1 MGKSGRPATVAG
13 TDRKHELG
21 PQGVAGAVFTSQ
33 VGGRPDRPAGMG
45 SAFRSARRGIASNET
60 PPSRPLRST
69 TAAALFSRL
78 IGRLRGD
85 ALPGRGPKHVGVF
98 LALGDADARDVW
110 FFGHEDKRFGK
121 NVAIAPGPRR
131 DRGGRRRESD
141 GIDAAGPAAGVR
153 RTRASRLRRLFRAA
167 ISGNSRLKPG
177 SPRNTRKA
185 RNGGGGPLLRRA
197 YGGQALNSR
206 KPRKIEPLHLK
217 S

>member
-21 PQGVAGAVFTSQ
+21 PQGVAGAVFPSQ

-85 ALPGRGPKHVGVF
+85 ALPGRGPKHVCVF

-110 FFGHEDKRFGK
+110 FFGHEGEPAGE
-121 NVAIAPGPRR
+121 NAAIVP
-131 DRGGRRRESD
+131 DRGVTVG
-141 GIDAAGPAAGVR
+141 GAA
-153 RTRASRLRRLFRAA
+153 
-167 ISGNSRLKPG
+167 
-177 SPRNTRKA
+177 RKA
-185 RNGGGGPLLRRA
+185 TGLTRPGV
-197 YGGQALNSR
+197 
-206 KPRKIEPLHLK
+206 PRV
-217 S
+217 